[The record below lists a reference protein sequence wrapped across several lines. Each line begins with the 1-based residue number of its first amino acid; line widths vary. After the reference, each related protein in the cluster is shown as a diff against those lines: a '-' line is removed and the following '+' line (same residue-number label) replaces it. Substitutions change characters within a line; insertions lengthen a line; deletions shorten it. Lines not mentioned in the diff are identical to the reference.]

1 MINNVMVKVV
11 GEQKNNRDERAV
23 EPIELVTNGN
33 LHEKDGIFY
42 LKYDEY
48 YEDLDKPVKNLL
60 KFDANSLSLTKK
72 GDVSSEM
79 SFKVGETVDA
89 YYSTPAGLIP
99 ISILTEGYQMEKTDK
114 GVNIAI
120 VYVMDYGNDYLSFNV
135 LRISVEK

>member
-11 GEQKNNRDERAV
+11 GEQKSNRDESAV

-33 LHEKDGIFY
+33 LHEKNGIFY

-60 KFDANSLSLTKK
+60 KFDADSLSLTKK

-89 YYSTPAGLIP
+89 YYSTPAGFIPMSLSLIH
-99 ISILTEGYQMEKTDK
+99 I
-114 GVNIAI
+114 
-120 VYVMDYGNDYLSFNV
+120 
-135 LRISVEK
+135 

>member
-11 GEQKNNRDERAV
+11 GEQKSNRDESAV

-33 LHEKDGIFY
+33 LHEKNGIFY

-60 KFDANSLSLTKK
+60 KFDADSLSLTKK

-89 YYSTPAGLIP
+89 YYSTPAGFIP
-99 ISILTEGYQMEKTDK
+99 MSILTEGYQMEKTDT

-120 VYVMDYGNDYLSFNV
+120 AYIMDYGNDCLSFNV
-135 LRISVEK
+135 LRISVEQ